1 MAIEVENG
9 GDGDSDNE
17 KASEFSEEIVGVVA
31 VGETVVEAPE
41 KSAGEGDFDVLPGG
55 FVDGGEET
63 DGAVMMR
70 PFIEEVGESTNDAD
84 KNDTEPKVENIVHDY
99 IIPFVVYFG
108 VEYGIIDGGSVAE
121 WLKAHDSKS
130 CRRATVSKVRIL
142 SLPPFA
148 QVWCKCTD
156 SFFESN
162 PFASA
167 IFLCYN

>member
-1 MAIEVENG
+1 
-9 GDGDSDNE
+9 
-17 KASEFSEEIVGVVA
+17 
-31 VGETVVEAPE
+31 
-41 KSAGEGDFDVLPGG
+41 
-55 FVDGGEET
+55 
-63 DGAVMMR
+63 MR
-70 PFIEEVGESTNDAD
+70 VNTR
-84 KNDTEPKVENIVHDY
+84 NIVKSFALLKQPIRCDK
-99 IIPFVVYFG
+99 VVS
-108 VEYGIIDGGSVAE
+108 GSVAE